1 MTHELMTASQRTGLG
16 STRYVQRLLLC
27 TMCLLLV
34 TAPVAAQEVS
44 EAPDRTR
51 GDGPYDRLVIRGAT
65 LIDGTGAPPRGP
77 VDIVIEGDQI
87 TQIQAV
93 GAPGGPINED
103 ARPDGGDRTIDASG
117 MYVLPG
123 FVDMHAHLGG
133 EAQGTPAEYVL
144 KLWMAHGVTTA
155 RENAAGN
162 GTEWTLQH
170 RERSAANDITAP
182 RLEVYVAFG
191 SGHDAPITT
200 PQQARDWVRSVAE
213 RGADGVKFFEAPPDV
228 LKAAIQEAQKQ
239 DLRTAMHHAQSG
251 TAQYDIL
258 DTATWGLTTGE
269 HFYGYPEALF
279 TDRSLQ
285 DFPADYNYQDEG
297 DRFRY
302 AGHMWQQAATP
313 GSERW
318 DTVLDSLRT
327 LDFTMVPTFG
337 IYEANRDL
345 MRARTAEWHDTYTLP
360 SLWNYYKPSFENH
373 GSYHY
378 FWSTADEAAWDT
390 HYDRWMQFVNEY
402 KNRGGRVGT
411 GSDSGFIFKLYG
423 FGYVRELELLQEAGF
438 SPLEVI
444 RSATLEGA
452 KALGRAE
459 DIGSVEVGKQADLVL
474 VDQNPL
480 ANLKV
485 LYGTKAL
492 RFNKETR
499 ELERVGGVD
508 YTIKDGIVYDAE
520 RLLKDV
526 EQMVREAKKE
536 AGMAPDAD
544 LELTQ

>member
-1 MTHELMTASQRTGLG
+1 MTDPLRSGTATPR
-16 STRYVQRLLLC
+16 RLQQLIAC
-27 TMCLLLV
+27 TVCLLI
-34 TAPVAAQEVS
+34 VATSASAQVP

-51 GDGPYDRLVIRGAT
+51 GEGPYERLVIRGAT
-65 LIDGTGAPPRGP
+65 LIDGTGAPARGP
-77 VDIVIEGDQI
+77 VDIVVEKDRI
-87 TQIQAV
+87 TAIQAV
-93 GAPGGPINED
+93 GAPGGPINEE
-103 ARPDGGDRTIDASG
+103 ARPEEGTRSLDASG

-133 EAQGTPAEYVL
+133 AAQGTPAEYVL

-155 RENAAGN
+155 RENASGN
-162 GTEWTLQH
+162 GIDWTLQH
-170 RERSAANDITAP
+170 RERSAANEITAP
-182 RLEVYVAFG
+182 RLDAYVAFG
-191 SGHDAPITT
+191 SGREAPITT
-200 PQQARDWVRSVAE
+200 PEQAREWVQTIAE

-239 DLRTAMHHAQSG
+239 GLRTAMHHAQSG
-251 TAQYDIL
+251 TARYDIL

-279 TDRSLQ
+279 TERSLQ
-285 DFPADYNYQDEG
+285 NFPADYNYQDEG

-302 AGHMWQQAATP
+302 AGHMWQQAAAP
-313 GSERW
+313 GSDRW
-318 DTVLDSLRT
+318 NLVLDSLRA

-360 SLWNYYKPSFENH
+360 SLWNYYKPSFKNH

-378 FWSTADEAAWDT
+378 FWSSGDEAAWDT
-390 HYDRWMQFVNEY
+390 HYDRWMRFVNEY
-402 KNRGGRVGT
+402 KNRDGQVGV

-423 FGYVRELELLQEAGF
+423 FGYVREMELLREAGF

-452 KALGRAE
+452 KALGRA
-459 DIGSVEVGKQADLVL
+459 DQIGSVEVGKQADLVL
-474 VDQNPL
+474 IDANPL

-485 LYGTKAL
+485 LYGTQAL

-499 ELERVGGVD
+499 ELERVGGID

-520 RLLKDV
+520 QLLNDV
-526 EQMVREAKKE
+526 AQMVRAAKKE